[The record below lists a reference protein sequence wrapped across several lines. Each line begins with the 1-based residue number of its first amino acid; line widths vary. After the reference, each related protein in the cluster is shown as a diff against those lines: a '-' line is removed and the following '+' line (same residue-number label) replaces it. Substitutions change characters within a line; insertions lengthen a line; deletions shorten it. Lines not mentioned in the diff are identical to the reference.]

1 MQIIRESRLLLCVGV
16 CFACA
21 YFLPSASTR
30 ERYRQYRHN
39 QELRHEIERLRL
51 EAEIECSKS
60 RKKLDHNPIFTT
72 FFVALAVVLYIA
84 VKEINNSIRGL
95 LCLVKYMTMP
105 STR

>member
-60 RKKLDHNPIFTT
+60 RKKLDTVDP
-72 FFVALAVVLYIA
+72 AVQRDAHFLSFCGPV
-84 VKEINNSIRGL
+84 
-95 LCLVKYMTMP
+95 
-105 STR
+105 